1 VVPPPDPLTLNSAL
15 HGDKATIVAQGEM
28 DLSSRR
34 QLQDELSRLV
44 GEGASGIEIDMSQVT
59 FIDSAGLGALLEVR
73 RLGAAL
79 RIKDPS
85 ERVRR
90 VLDMVLVQGVE
101 GIEVC

>member
-1 VVPPPDPLTLNSAL
+1 M
-15 HGDKATIVAQGEM
+15 VAEGEM

-44 GEGASGIEIDMSQVT
+44 GAGASGIEIDMSQVT
-59 FIDSAGLGALLEVR
+59 FIDSAGLGALLGVR

-101 GIEVC
+101 GIEVY